1 MSDLPHPQP
10 RQAIQRVP
18 LLLFFSSVR
27 SGPARRM
34 ASLVASVRVNK
45 KRHLRVATVDTD
57 ARTDLVERFGVSTV
71 PSLVLVDGGRVVGRL
86 EGRATGSEIERL
98 LAECLPESPVR
109 RRGSSEEALT

>member
-1 MSDLPHPQP
+1 MSDVPHPRLRQP
-10 RQAIQRVP
+10 AQRTP

-45 KRHLRVATVDTD
+45 KRRLRVVTVDTD
-57 ARTDLVERFGVSTV
+57 ARSDLVERFGVSTV

-98 LAECLPESPVR
+98 LAECLPEAPAPR
-109 RRGSSEEALT
+109 